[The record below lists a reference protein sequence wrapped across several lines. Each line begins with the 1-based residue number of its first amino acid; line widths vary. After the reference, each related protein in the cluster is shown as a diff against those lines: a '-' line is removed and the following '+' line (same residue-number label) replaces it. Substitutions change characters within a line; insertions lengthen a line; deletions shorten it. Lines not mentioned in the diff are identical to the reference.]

1 MLVTCPKCA
10 LAYAIDDA
18 QLGPQGRTVRCAA
31 CKTTWHAHKAEEPI
45 ELPLDKAVEKPAVK
59 APKKLAEVK
68 AKKIPSMYREMIEGQ
83 KRHKALMA
91 QGIIWSALAATFVMI
106 MAGAYL
112 LRVDV
117 VKSFPRLAGAYA
129 AVGVPVNAAGLEFVS
144 QKAETVL
151 RGGRFAVTV
160 TAVVRNVRNEETPVP
175 PVRVKILDEHGA
187 EVGSILIPPQG
198 LTVEP
203 NATRTLVFD
212 LPDAQNQI
220 KLFDLGFDMQAMK
233 DMQRLRPSMLKGDHA
248 DPAEDHATPAAHE
261 GDAHGDGHDAAPA
274 GHDAPVADAVPI
286 AEDHGDGHAPA
297 DTHEPAPTD
306 HAPETH
312 APAQKLPELKPA
324 HGASDAGHH

>member
-18 QLGPQGRTVRCAA
+18 QLGPQGRTVRCAS
-31 CKTTWHAHKAEEPI
+31 CKSTWHAHKAEEPI
-45 ELPLDKAVEKPAVK
+45 DLPMEKVVEKPAAK

-129 AVGVPVNAAGLEFVS
+129 AVGVPVNAAGIEVLES
-144 QKAETVL
+144 KMEPTL
-151 RGGRFAVTV
+151 RNGRFVMSVTLK
-160 TAVVRNVRNEETPVP
+160 VRNIRNSDTVVP
-175 PVRVKILDEHGA
+175 PVRVHLLDQNNNEFD
-187 EVGSILIPPQG
+187 SIVIPPEG
-198 LTVEP
+198 LTLAANE
-203 NATRTLVFD
+203 TRSIGFIV
-212 LPDAQNQI
+212 PDAKNMARN
-220 KLFDLGFDMQAMK
+220 LLVEFDMQAMK

-261 GDAHGDGHDAAPA
+261 GDAPHDEHEAAPA
-274 GHDAPVADAVPI
+274 GHDTPVADAVPV

-297 DTHEPAPTD
+297 ESHDAAPAD
-306 HAPETH
+306 HGSDAHAPV
-312 APAQKLPELKPA
+312 QKLPELKPA